1 MTELIWIIGTLIV
14 GVPMVLFA
22 FKTLKEVQDEN

>member
-22 FKTLKEVQDEN
+22 YNTVKRLDKNL